1 MGDAFVGYPMD
12 LERTVTTRDGL
23 SVRLRPIRPEDGD
36 ALVAFHAGVSA
47 DSVYRRFFSAHPKL
61 SEAEVERFTHVD
73 YADRLAVVAE
83 VGGELIGV
91 ARYDRLPG
99 TDEAEVA
106 FVVTDLY
113 QHRGLATS
121 LLEVLAEA
129 AWARGIHAFLAETLA
144 DNHDMLDVFTGSGF
158 EVTVRWTEDVAQVR
172 FGIRPTERYRAAVVE
187 RHARAAEPC

>member
-1 MGDAFVGYPMD
+1 MGNAFVGYPKD
-12 LERTVTTRDGL
+12 LERTVTTRDGV
-23 SVRLRPIRPEDGD
+23 SVRLRPIRPDDGD

-47 DSVYRRFFSAHPKL
+47 DSVYRRFFSAHPRL

-83 VGGELIGV
+83 VGEALIGV

-99 TDEAEVA
+99 TDEAEGA
-106 FVVTDLY
+106 FVVTDAY

-129 AWARGIHAFLAETLA
+129 AWARGIRVFLAETLS

-158 EVTVRWTEDVAQVR
+158 EVTVRWSEDVAQVR
-172 FGIRPTERYRAAVVE
+172 FGIRPTERYRAAVAA
-187 RHARAAEPC
+187 RHARADEPC